1 MTAEEKRTE
10 AIWTYMISKERIFR
24 RLVDKGIVSQDN
36 ADYFLDL
43 MYDDIDLDKI
53 PGARITPLGEK
64 MRSPD
69 PCMNPYISL
78 TDIAKEKSTA
88 SPGYLIQSWLRSSNT
103 TDYLKCWEKKN
114 NLKFWEDECDELIKK
129 VHSTSLTLTP
139 TLWITSTNAIGIK
152 TSRGKGGGT
161 KAHPE
166 IAMMFRAWLFPEFMM
181 ELVRFYRNFQH
192 SDSEGTS

>member
-24 RLVDKGIVSQDN
+24 RLVDKGIVSKDN

-69 PCMNPYISL
+69 LCMNPYVSL
-78 TDIAKEKSTA
+78 TNIAKEKGTA
-88 SPGYLIQSWLRSSNT
+88 SPGYLIQSWLRSNTT
-103 TDYLKCWEKKN
+103 TDYLKCWEKKHN
-114 NLKFWEDECDELIKK
+114 IKFQEDAYDKLIKR

-139 TLWITSTNAIGIK
+139 TVWITTTQATGLR

-161 KAHPE
+161 MAHPE
-166 IAMMFRAWLFPEFMM
+166 IALMFRAWLFPEIMI
-181 ELVRFYRNFQH
+181 ELVKFYRMYQH
-192 SDSEGTS
+192 EE